1 MYKVLIRPLE
11 ISDAFLSWKWRNDEE
26 IWRFTGNK
34 PNIQITAEI
43 EKEWIQKV
51 LNEVHSKRFAIIV
64 NDTYIGNIQLTN
76 ITNINAE
83 YHIFIGDKNY
93 WGKGIA
99 FSATQQILRYAK
111 NELNLK
117 SIYLFVNPIHDKAI
131 RLYEKSGFKQIS
143 NEIKMELEINSI
155 KLPTVSVFCMVY
167 NHEAYLEKCLEGLL
181 MQKCLFDFEIV
192 IGEDFSKDK
201 SRNILLY
208 YKNKYPGK
216 FKILLHEKNIGAI
229 ENQIKVMSECKGNYI
244 AFCEGDDYWTDPLK
258 LQKQVDFLELNPK
271 IVLCAHSIFMDIKGI
286 ICFDVFRKKYK
297 NTYVFSKEEF
307 KYGNPIST
315 VSTMFRNDIPNFSAE
330 NILKK
335 DDICGDLPL
344 WLALANHGD
353 FAILPNRMAVYRDGV
368 GVMSKMKQNEL
379 SLFINK
385 LYLKHNLILKNRK
398 KPNRFIV
405 IIKLLYCFLLNKI
418 GIDIIKQEN
427 IK

>member
-1 MYKVLIRPLE
+1 
-11 ISDAFLSWKWRNDEE
+11 
-26 IWRFTGNK
+26 
-34 PNIQITAEI
+34 
-43 EKEWIQKV
+43 
-51 LNEVHSKRFAIIV
+51 
-64 NDTYIGNIQLTN
+64 
-76 ITNINAE
+76 
-83 YHIFIGDKNY
+83 
-93 WGKGIA
+93 
-99 FSATQQILRYAK
+99 
-111 NELNLK
+111 
-117 SIYLFVNPIHDKAI
+117 
-131 RLYEKSGFKQIS
+131 
-143 NEIKMELEINSI
+143 
-155 KLPTVSVFCMVY
+155 
-167 NHEAYLEKCLEGLL
+167 
-181 MQKCLFDFEIV
+181 MQNQ
-192 IGEDFSKDK
+192 S
-201 SRNILLY
+201 NILISVIIITY
-208 YKNKYPGK
+208 A
-216 FKILLHEKNIGAI
+216 HEKYIQEAI
-229 ENQIKVMSECKGNYI
+229 EGVLLQKYNGTIELIIANDNSPDTTDEVIKKVIKKTPQQIKVKYTNHEINKGMMPNFIWAFQQAKGKYI
-244 AFCEGDDYWTDPLK
+244 ALCEGDDYWTDPLK

-344 WLALANHGD
+344 WLELANHGD

-385 LYLKHNLILKNRK
+385 LYLKHNLILKNRR